1 MLELLLAV
9 IMMFGGQGNE
19 IQFFEVV
26 QEEDGM
32 LLAVSMDELQTEYLL
47 DDVYE
52 IGSIVLVAYNNDDI
66 LFEQEVTDEQ
76 DKVLLKES
84 QGDEQPKEQNHD
96 FKIIEVNHDEEIAV
110 GISLN
115 DGITMYNLDDSYK
128 VGDVVNVTYVNDDII
143 YEQLVSYTL

>member
-76 DKVLLKES
+76 DKALLKES

-128 VGDVVNVTYVNDDII
+128 VGDVVNVTYINDDII
-143 YEQLVSYTL
+143 YEQLISYTL